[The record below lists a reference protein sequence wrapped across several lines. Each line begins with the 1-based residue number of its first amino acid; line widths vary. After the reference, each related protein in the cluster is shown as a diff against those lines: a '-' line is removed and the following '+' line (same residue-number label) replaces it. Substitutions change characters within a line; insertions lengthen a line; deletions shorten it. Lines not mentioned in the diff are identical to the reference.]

1 MDEKQLIEKVKE
13 MNNYCTPEG
22 IASALKMPLEIV
34 NAILA
39 GNQVEITNISK
50 ENKPKIFFKAVT
62 RVHLQKVFAVW
73 RTRGGVGV
81 TAAAI
86 TLAKMVSDK
95 MKTLLICCNFAS
107 GGSDI
112 IKYLDLPYFPKTGFD
127 NLHVLPVQGYK
138 NLWVIPPVTYIQKP
152 ITKEQIQ
159 SVILKAREEF
169 DAIVLD
175 LPNSQDEGTME
186 AARCATHLVWV
197 VGSGGQE
204 AQRVQRLSAA
214 FDKEQYFIANGINKK
229 ELLNVITADIEKV
242 IEIPFDNT
250 MEQRLEKN
258 LPLSM
263 KSPFWQGVAR
273 LYEAVFKEKPEDLIE
288 VSEGKFS
295 ELRGEL
301 ATRYRKFRKKIDIVI
316 YKVRSFKTWL
326 WHLIET
332 PFYITAT
339 LIVVFSALLT
349 LDHQEIVH
357 VPFAREALNRLVET
371 IIKM

>member
-1 MDEKQLIEKVKE
+1 MDINVIREEMRELAKEVSIDAIAQLYK
-13 MNNYCTPEG
+13 MTPEQVKIILDG
-22 IASALKMPLEIV
+22 GEIQV
-34 NAILA
+34 AEEVQD
-39 GNQVEITNISK
+39 NQPVMV
-50 ENKPKIFFKAVT
+50 FKAVT

-73 RTRGGVGV
+73 RTRGGVGA

-107 GGSDI
+107 GGSDL

-263 KSPFWQGVAR
+263 KSPFWQGMAR
-273 LYEAVFKEKPEDLIE
+273 LYEAVFKEKPEDLPE

-301 ATRYRKFRKKIDIVI
+301 AARYRRFRRKTDAVV

-371 IIKM
+371 ITKM